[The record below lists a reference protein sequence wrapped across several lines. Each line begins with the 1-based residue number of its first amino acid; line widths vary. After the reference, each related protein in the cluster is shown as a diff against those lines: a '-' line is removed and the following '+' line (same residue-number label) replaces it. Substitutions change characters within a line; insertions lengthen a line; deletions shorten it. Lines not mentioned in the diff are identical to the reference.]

1 MKRHEFWRWQYL
13 YKESRYMEYLDINN
27 LGVRGSDVL
36 NNFLNFNN
44 KSQIGPLQPGIPIN
58 DFWMI
63 LWTQVLEECQQRHLD
78 YREVLKDKFS
88 VPEFPNIPQKVI
100 NESERLELKGR
111 PYLVKFGE
119 SEHLKQMYH

>member
-1 MKRHEFWRWQYL
+1 
-13 YKESRYMEYLDINN
+13 MEYLDINN